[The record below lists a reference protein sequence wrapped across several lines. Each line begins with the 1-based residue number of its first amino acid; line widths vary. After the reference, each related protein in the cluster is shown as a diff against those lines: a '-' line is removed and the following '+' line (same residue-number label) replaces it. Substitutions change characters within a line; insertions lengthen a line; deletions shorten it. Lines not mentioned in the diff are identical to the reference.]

1 MTTDI
6 NIADAAIY
14 VGTYKKYNEG
24 SIFGKWLKLSDY
36 ADKKEFYKACK
47 KLHKDEK
54 DAEYMFQDYENIPQ
68 SLVGESWLSDRFFEV
83 RDSIEDLEDNQK
95 EPFLIW
101 CNNGNRDLSQE
112 DIDDLMS
119 DFESDYIGKYD
130 SEEDFARE
138 RIEERGDL
146 TDFAKQY
153 FDYEAYARDL
163 FLGNYWSQDGH
174 IFYNS

>member
-1 MTTDI
+1 MTTI

-47 KLHKDEK
+47 KLHKDEQ
-54 DAEYMFQDYENIPQ
+54 DPEYMFQDYENIPQ

-83 RDSIEDLEDNQK
+83 KNGIENLAESQK
-95 EPFLIW
+95 KPFLIW
-101 CNNGNRDLSQE
+101 CNNGCGDLSQE
-112 DIDDLMS
+112 DIDDLIS
-119 DFESDYIGKYD
+119 AFESEYIGEYD
-130 SEEDFARE
+130 SEEDYARE
-138 RIEERGDL
+138 RVEERDDL

-153 FDYEAYARDL
+153 FDYEAYAIDL
-163 FLGNYWSQDGH
+163 FMGDYWSEGRY
-174 IFYNS
+174 IFQNP

>member
-6 NIADAAIY
+6 NIADASIY

-24 SIFGKWLKLSDY
+24 SLGGKWLKLSDY

-47 KLHKDEK
+47 KLHKDEE
-54 DAEYMFQDYENIPQ
+54 DAEYMFQDYENIPE
-68 SLVGESWLSDRFFEV
+68 SLINESWISDRFFDV
-83 RDSIEDLEDNQK
+83 RDAFENMMESQK
-95 EPFLIW
+95 KPFLIW
-101 CNNGNRDLSQE
+101 CKNGHRNLSQE
-112 DIDDLMS
+112 DIGELIDA
-119 DFESDYIGKYD
+119 FESDYIAEYG

-138 RIEERGDL
+138 LIEEREDL

-153 FDYEAYARDL
+153 FDYEAYAKDL
-163 FLGNYWSQDGH
+163 FCGDYWSEDGH